1 MSSPSTAQ
9 TATAADQG
17 LARGRLGVIDI
28 VFLVVSAAAPLTVV
42 VSAAPSAFHFGGI
55 GGPGA
60 MMFGGLVLLL
70 FAAGFTAMTGY
81 VRNAGAFYAYAARG
95 VNKPYG
101 LGVAA
106 VTIFSYIVLT
116 LSFYAY
122 IGFFGNLLFQDFFGL
137 FSADIPWWVFSL
149 TVLAAVA
156 FLGRRSVEVGARTL
170 GVLLTAEVAIL
181 VILAVVVLVKGGP
194 EAPSAAPFNPQN
206 FLLTSAAAPL
216 LVLAFGAYVGFEGTA
231 IYSEEAK
238 EPRRT
243 IPRATYIAVSMLA
256 LLYGF
261 MFWILTYAFGINGIQ
276 EVAQSEDWPF
286 LTLIAGGN
294 YLGSWASYIM
304 EVLIITSFFACL
316 LAFHNGA
323 SRYLF
328 AFGREGLLPRR
339 LGHVTS
345 TGAPATASLTMSIIS
360 FVAIVIAIALQA
372 DPFTQFG
379 LWTYLGRGRHH
390 LQPGRD
396 RHRGGRVLPAGP
408 AWRERLPGHRGP
420 RARSSGAGSRVHPHR
435 AQLRGHL
442 RARADREPA
451 PVVPDAHPVRR
462 RHHRGL
468 LDEVEPSGEVREPRR
483 RRF

>member
-9 TATAADQG
+9 TANTADQG
-17 LARGRLGVIDI
+17 LARGRLGVVDI

-101 LGVAA
+101 LGVA
-106 VTIFSYIVLT
+106 VITIFSYIVLT

-156 FLGRRSVEVGARTL
+156 FLGRWSVEVGARTL

-181 VILAVVVLVKGGP
+181 VILAVVVLIKGGP

-261 MFWILTYAFGINGIQ
+261 MFWILTYAFGIEGIQ
-276 EVAQSEDWPF
+276 AAAQTEDWPY
-286 LTLIAGGN
+286 LTLIAGARGDH
-294 YLGSWASYIM
+294 YDDSA
-304 EVLIITSFFACL
+304 T
-316 LAFHNGA
+316 H
-323 SRYLF
+323 
-328 AFGREGLLPRR
+328 RR
-339 LGHVTS
+339 
-345 TGAPATASLTMSIIS
+345 
-360 FVAIVIAIALQA
+360 
-372 DPFTQFG
+372 
-379 LWTYLGRGRHH
+379 RH
-390 LQPGRD
+390 
-396 RHRGGRVLPAGP
+396 
-408 AWRERLPGHRGP
+408 LPGHLGVLRHGSAHHYELLRVP
-420 RARSSGAGSRVHPHR
+420 ARLPQWGLA
-435 AQLRGHL
+435 L
-442 RARADREPA
+442 
-451 PVVPDAHPVRR
+451 PVR
-462 RHHRGL
+462 
-468 LDEVEPSGEVREPRR
+468 VRA
-483 RRF
+483 